1 MKTLRFLLLTVFI
14 TTLVACSKDDDNTPP
29 SSSIVG
35 SWTLESGGIEPTTIT
50 MEGLDFPIQ
59 VSGSFINISDTN
71 RITFKEDN
79 TFTSVTGN
87 IILRMEMVVF
97 GMPQTQDVEINDFL
111 GEGTWEIANDKLII
125 NNDNGTTIPYQIVSF
140 TETDLVLKA
149 NTSDIDS
156 GTGAGV
162 PGGLDIE
169 VIMNLKRV

>member
-97 GMPQTQDVEINDFL
+97 GMPQTQDRSE
-111 GEGTWEIANDKLII
+111 EASCRE
-125 NNDNGTTIPYQIVSF
+125 
-140 TETDLVLKA
+140 
-149 NTSDIDS
+149 
-156 GTGAGV
+156 
-162 PGGLDIE
+162 
-169 VIMNLKRV
+169 RV